1 MTRRKEDDVKMKIL
15 IEKYKPILIVSILTL
30 LAGFAYF
37 INRSSEDTSAKVD
50 APPIIE
56 EEVKKEINT
65 EKEVNENTEI
75 YVDVKGEVKNP
86 GIYKARAGERV
97 NDIIIRAGDFTE
109 NAQPLQV
116 NLAQTITDEM
126 VIYVPK
132 IGESDSTAPIF
143 ETQGNGQ
150 STQKIDINSAE
161 EAELDALPGI
171 GPSKAAAIIEYRE
184 TNGPF
189 KSVED
194 LKEVSGIGEQT
205 LLKLKEEIIAN

>member
-1 MTRRKEDDVKMKIL
+1 MKIL

>member
-1 MTRRKEDDVKMKIL
+1 MIVKMKIL
-15 IEKYKPILIVSILTL
+15 FEKYKPLFILSILILI
-30 LAGFAYF
+30 AGCVYF
-37 INRSSEDTSAKVD
+37 LNRNSVNTSAEVSD
-50 APPIIE
+50 PPIIK
-56 EEVKKEINT
+56 EEVIEKVNKE
-65 EKEVNENTEI
+65 EVEVDENKEI
-75 YVDVKGEVKNP
+75 YVDVKGEVENP

-97 NDIIIRAGDFTE
+97 NDLIIRAGDFTE

-116 NLAQTITDEM
+116 NLAQMITDEM

-132 IGESDSTAPIF
+132 IGESDTAPPNV
-143 ETQGNGQ
+143 ETGGHNDQH
-150 STQKIDINSAE
+150 TQKIDINSAT
-161 EAELDALPGI
+161 EAELDTLSGI

-189 KSVED
+189 KSVEN